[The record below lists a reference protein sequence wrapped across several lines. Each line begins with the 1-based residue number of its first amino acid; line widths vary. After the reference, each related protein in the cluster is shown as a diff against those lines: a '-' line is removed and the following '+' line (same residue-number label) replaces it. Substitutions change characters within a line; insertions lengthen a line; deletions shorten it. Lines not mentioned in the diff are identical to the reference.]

1 MVMGKKIIMKDTERE
16 IIFVF
21 HNNKVYILLSR
32 GTEATFPDKDRRE
45 KVRQE
50 TGGGNNNNFLIAEK
64 RWD

>member
-21 HNNKVYILLSR
+21 HNNNKVYVLLSR
-32 GTEATFPDKDRRE
+32 GTVATFPDKDRRE

-50 TGGGNNNNFLIAEK
+50 TGGGNNNFLIAEK